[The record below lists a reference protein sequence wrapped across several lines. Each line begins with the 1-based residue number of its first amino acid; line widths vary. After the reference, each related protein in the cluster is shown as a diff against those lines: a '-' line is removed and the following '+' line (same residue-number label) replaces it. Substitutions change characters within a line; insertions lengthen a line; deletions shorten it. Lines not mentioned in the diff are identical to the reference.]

1 MFDKAVADTHEGAKQ
16 EHRACKVTLI
26 ARCFDANLKV
36 F

>member
-1 MFDKAVADTHEGAKQ
+1 MFDKAAASTNEGVKQ

-26 ARCFDANLKV
+26 ARCFAANLKV